1 MELINLFLNQKK
13 KNLLIYFI
21 PLQVDNVYTG
31 MSGKFAWIWKTN

>member
-21 PLQVDNVYTG
+21 PLQVDNVFNTG
-31 MSGKFAWIWKTN
+31 MSGKFA